1 MAEQMERAGLAFFGT
16 VTASISHEIKNRM
29 AIINEQAGLLE
40 DLVLMAERGTP
51 IDMERLRRLSRS
63 VKDQVRQG
71 DDIIRNMNR
80 FAHSVDT
87 PLGTFEVKSLLELTA
102 QLAARKASMK
112 GVTLAV
118 DSDSPEAVLTTIP
131 FSLINLIWLLI
142 EAAAGTSA
150 PGGAIFLRWEKG
162 SETVTIRICREGEY
176 SGSGTEAVPEE
187 AVLLASALGADV
199 ASDAQ
204 GGSWTIQ
211 IPTGAPDRKGPTQTG
226 G

>member
-1 MAEQMERAGLAFFGT
+1 MAEQVERTGLAFFGT

-40 DLVLMAERGTP
+40 DLVLMTEQGTP
-51 IDMERLRRLSRS
+51 IDMERLKRLARS

-87 PLGTFEVKSLLELTA
+87 PVGTFEVKSLLELTA

-112 GVTLAV
+112 GVALKV
-118 DSDSPEAVLTTIP
+118 DGESTEAVLTTAP
-131 FSLINLIWLLI
+131 FPLINLVWLII
-142 EAAAGTSA
+142 EAAAGTSVA
-150 PGGAIFLRWEKG
+150 GGTICLRWEKG

-187 AVLLASALGADV
+187 AVLLASALRADV
-199 ASDAQ
+199 ASDAR

-211 IPTGAPDRKGPTQTG
+211 LPTGAPDRKGPTQTG